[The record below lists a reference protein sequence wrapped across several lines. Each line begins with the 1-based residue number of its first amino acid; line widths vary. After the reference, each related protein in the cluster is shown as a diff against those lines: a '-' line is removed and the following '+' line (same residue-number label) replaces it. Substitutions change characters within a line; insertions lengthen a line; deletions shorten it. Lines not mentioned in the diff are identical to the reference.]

1 MDSLN
6 FRIRCVPSFG
16 TATVVDKDPLFSVH
30 RNAYHCHL
38 NAVKINLTIPKD
50 TDQHLDQ
57 LILTLN
63 AIEEST
69 NETFMSVSFPVGD
82 YRALSPQANSIHD
95 KVKDQ
100 NKKIPKTSIHQR
112 IRLKYSSRSPP
123 PIDGSNN
130 ALCKKWRQGY
140 VSFKLKGDHL
150 PLPLPTTQNSLK
162 NVGASA
168 VKTVT
173 ASIKMPSPSSIHPT
187 TTTNDTTLTLTLKHL
202 VRIEQTLHRHHSRR
216 TSVENSTLNLKLDQ
230 KRVHKSRKRM
240 MIMVGAT
247 LLFLLLGC
255 LWYPLVEKWTVVDAL
270 YFSVVTL
277 TTVGY
282 GDMGPSTD
290 ASKIF
295 TSLWSFFGVA
305 LIAAL
310 ISIVSEWI
318 VDAAALREG
327 IQKRNCRQQ
336 QLGDDDSSSSSEDEV
351 KDDEII
357 SVASQSSTMA
367 AVSPPKNCCG
377 CPRSQCGATCCK
389 KSTVYGCTMIGPMV
403 VCACIGIAVMMGVEK
418 ISFTDAIYWSIVT
431 GTTVGYGDISPQE
444 PATRLFALV
453 YLFAAIV
460 TTGKALSAVGDL
472 LSVEDNT
479 ADTLLHK
486 KLGKKGE
493 AGVVA
498 GGVGVPFFGMLLLF
512 IYSVV
517 EGAIPQV
524 VVVVC
529 D

>member
-1 MDSLN
+1 MEANPRDTPLN

-38 NAVKINLTIPKD
+38 DAVKINLTVPKD
-50 TDQHLDQ
+50 IGCPHLDD
-57 LILTLN
+57 LIITLN
-63 AIEEST
+63 AVEEST

-82 YRALSPQANSIHD
+82 YRSLSPLTNSIHD

-112 IRLKYSSRSPP
+112 IRLKYNNG
-123 PIDGSNN
+123 IANANTSNGNTSN
-130 ALCKKWRQGY
+130 AVCEKWRQGY
-140 VSFKLKGDHL
+140 VSFKLKGDNL
-150 PLPLPTTQNSLK
+150 PLPLPSTQNSLK
-162 NVGASA
+162 NVGSSA

-173 ASIKMPSPSSIHPT
+173 SSIKMSSPIHPVS
-187 TTTNDTTLTLTLKHL
+187 TTNDTTLTLTLKHL

-216 TSVENSTLNLKLDQ
+216 TSVENSALNLKLDQ
-230 KRVHKSRKRM
+230 KRVHKSRKRI

-282 GDMGPSTD
+282 GDMGPSSD

-295 TSLWSFFGVA
+295 TTLWSFFGVA

-327 IQKRNCRQQ
+327 IKKRNCRQQ
-336 QLGDDDSSSSSEDEV
+336 QLGDDDSSSSEDED

-357 SVASQSSTMA
+357 SVTSQSSTMLS
-367 AVSPPKNCCG
+367 VSKNCCG
-377 CPRSQCGATCCK
+377 CPRSKCGATCCK
-389 KSTVYGCTMIGPMV
+389 KSSVYCCTMIGPMV
-403 VCACIGIAVMMGVEK
+403 VCACIGIAVMVGVEK
-418 ISFTDAIYWSIVT
+418 ISVTDAIYWSIVT

-472 LSVEDNT
+472 LSVEDTT

-486 KLGKKGE
+486 KLGRKREG
-493 AGVVA
+493 GVVA
-498 GGVGVPFFGMLLLF
+498 GCVSCVP
-512 IYSVV
+512 S
-517 EGAIPQV
+517 
-524 VVVVC
+524 
-529 D
+529 